1 MHNIALQ
8 YKYLKNKIMKQKLL
22 LFITLISFFSSVC
35 ANNVPTAKDSREIN
49 FFTTF
54 ENDEVYYHSVI
65 YDPLS
70 VTITGPSSFC
80 PGATAT
86 LTATVSGCLNSVV
99 FVWKRNGVV
108 IPGAITSSYSADTP
122 GNYSVS
128 VSCGST
134 NVTSTSF
141 VLSRLTLKTN
151 VQNSCPGSTGNVNLI
166 VINGS
171 SPFTYAWNTGATTQ
185 DLIGV
190 PSGNYSVAV
199 TDANGCVATAIAT
212 VNNTLVNINA
222 GISNSICS
230 GNSTTLQASGAD
242 LYFWSPSTGLS
253 NTNISNPVANPTA
266 TTTYTVTGYL
276 ASGEL
281 VTNGDFNQ
289 GNNGF
294 LSDYSFVNGFANTV
308 VGYSSG
314 TGLYPESKYTVV
326 ANRTDS
332 NVTLYHPAFF
342 GNGHNQG
349 NALGRND
356 DKYMA
361 INGSTVIGQKIW
373 SQTVEVLPNN
383 NYNFSAWITSI
394 NAGNP
399 SLLRFLIN
407 GIEIGPQISAPST
420 LNSWKQFYTVWN
432 SGSATIAEITI
443 INDNSI
449 ASGNDFGLDDISFS
463 TTCSNSSTVTITV
476 NSPLTAN
483 VINNPQVTTFCL
495 NGDAGI
501 IQGALPTG
509 GNGNYTYQW
518 QLSSDDTTWSNING
532 ATDQSYNPGVVYS
545 TTRFRR
551 IVTSVSCSSE
561 SNICTITITTSTAIN
576 NNTITAPATSSFCVS
591 GDPANI
597 TGSTPSGGG
606 NAGSFSYVWLS
617 STDGNNFSIIAG
629 ATGTSYNPGVV
640 TQTTYFRRVVSKGSC
655 NSDESNIILISI
667 NQSPSIEVISTGSV
681 CGSGSATLEVQSES
695 GAAIKWYATEQ
706 SSTVLNT
713 TSIFSTPIVTQTT
726 TYYAQA
732 TKSGCTSNRI
742 PVVVTVNPIPTVA
755 SVTNGSVCGS
765 GDVTLSATSSSG
777 SIQWYSEATDGAL
790 LGTGQTFTAS
800 AISFNTT
807 VYAQAVDNGCSSE
820 RTAVT
825 AIVNTVI
832 TPTFT
837 QVSSICAGATLD
849 PLPTSSIEGINGIWS
864 PEVNNTSTTEY
875 LFTPIDNQCAS
886 IGSMTVI
893 VDLTPEPNGNILQN
907 FTQGQTLNNLQVIGI
922 NLIWY
927 ANQSDATNHVNPILD
942 TTLLVN
948 GSTYYV
954 TQTNN
959 GCEGSPLA
967 ITVNATLGL
976 NDLQKDQFV
985 YYPNP
990 VSNVVNFENY
1000 NTILKITL
1008 FNILGQRV
1016 EEKEINSLSGQ
1027 LDMSKLPTGNYLLRF
1042 KTENGESTVKL
1053 VKN

>member
-1 MHNIALQ
+1 
-8 YKYLKNKIMKQKLL
+8 MKQKLL

-35 ANNVPTAKDSREIN
+35 ANKVPTAKDSREIN
-49 FFTTF
+49 FFTPS
-54 ENDEVYYHSVI
+54 ENDRGYDYSVI
-65 YDPLS
+65 YNPLS

-86 LTATVSGCLNSVV
+86 LTATVNGCVNNAV
-99 FVWKRNGVV
+99 FVWKRNGVI
-108 IPGAITSSYSADTP
+108 IPGAITSSYGADTP

-212 VNNTLVNINA
+212 VNNTLVDINA
-222 GISNSICS
+222 GISKSICR
-230 GNSTTLQASGAD
+230 GDSTTLQASGAD
-242 LYFWSPSTGLS
+242 LYLWSPSTGLS

-266 TTTYTVTGYL
+266 TTTYTVTGYI

-294 LSDYSFVNGFANTV
+294 LSDYSFVNGFANTA

-342 GNGHNQG
+342 GNGRNQG
-349 NALGRND
+349 NIVGRND

-361 INGSTVIGQKIW
+361 INGATVIGQKIW
-373 SQTVEVLPNN
+373 SQTVEVVPNN
-383 NYNFSAWITSI
+383 NYSFSAWITSI

-407 GIEIGPQISAPST
+407 GIEIGPQISAPSALYT
-420 LNSWKQFYTVWN
+420 WKQFYTVWN
-432 SGSATIAEITI
+432 SGSATTAEITI
-443 INDNSI
+443 INDNSV
-449 ASGNDFGLDDISFS
+449 ANGNDFGLDDISFS

-483 VINNPQVTTFCL
+483 AISNPQVTTFCL

-509 GNGNYTYQW
+509 GNGTYTYQW

-551 IVTSVSCSSE
+551 IVTSGSCSSE
-561 SNICTITITTSTAIN
+561 SNICTITITASTAIT
-576 NNTITAPATSSFCVS
+576 NNTITSPATSSFCVS

-667 NQSPSIEVISTGSV
+667 NQSPSIDVISTGSL

-695 GAAIKWYATEQ
+695 GATIKWYATEQ
-706 SSTVLNT
+706 SSAVLNT
-713 TSIFSTPIVTQTT
+713 TLIFSTPIVTQTT

-742 PVVVTVNPIPTVA
+742 PVVVTVNPIPSVA

-790 LGTGQTFTAS
+790 LGTGQTFTAP

-825 AIVNTVI
+825 AIVNPVT

-849 PLPTSSIEGINGIWS
+849 PLPTLSIEGINGIWS
-864 PEVNNTSTTEY
+864 PEVNNTSTTDY
-875 LFTPIDNQCAS
+875 LFTPLDNQCAS

-893 VDLTPEPNGNILQN
+893 VNLTPEPNGNILQN
-907 FTQGQTLNNLQVIGI
+907 FTQGQTLNDLQVTGV

-927 ANQSDATNHVNPILD
+927 ANQSDAINHVNAILN

-976 NDLQKDQFV
+976 NDLQKDKFV

-1008 FNILGQRV
+1008 FNLLGQRV

-1042 KTENGESTVKL
+1042 KTESGESTVKL
-1053 VKN
+1053 VKY

>member
-1 MHNIALQ
+1 
-8 YKYLKNKIMKQKLL
+8 MKQKLL

-35 ANNVPTAKDSREIN
+35 ANKVPTAKDSREIN
-49 FFTTF
+49 FFTPS
-54 ENDEVYYHSVI
+54 ENDRGYDYSVI
-65 YDPLS
+65 YNPLS

-86 LTATVSGCLNSVV
+86 LTATVNGCVNNAV
-99 FVWKRNGVV
+99 FVWKRNGVI
-108 IPGAITSSYSADTP
+108 IPGAITSSYGADTP

-212 VNNTLVNINA
+212 VNNTLVDINA
-222 GISNSICS
+222 GISKSICR
-230 GNSTTLQASGAD
+230 GDSTTLQASGAD
-242 LYFWSPSTGLS
+242 LYLWSPSTGLS

-266 TTTYTVTGYL
+266 TTTYTVTGYI

-294 LSDYSFVNGFANTV
+294 LSDYSFVNGFANTA

-342 GNGHNQG
+342 GNGRNQG
-349 NALGRND
+349 NIVGRND

-361 INGSTVIGQKIW
+361 INGATVIGQKIW
-373 SQTVEVLPNN
+373 SQTVEVVPNN
-383 NYNFSAWITSI
+383 NYSFSAWITSI

-407 GIEIGPQISAPST
+407 GIEIGPQISAPSALYT
-420 LNSWKQFYTVWN
+420 WKQFYTVWN
-432 SGSATIAEITI
+432 SGSATTAEITI
-443 INDNSI
+443 INDNSV
-449 ASGNDFGLDDISFS
+449 ANGNDFGLDDISFS

-483 VINNPQVTTFCL
+483 AISNPQVTTFCL

-509 GNGNYTYQW
+509 GNGTYTYQW

-551 IVTSVSCSSE
+551 IVTSGSCSSE
-561 SNICTITITTSTAIN
+561 SNICTITITASTAIT
-576 NNTITAPATSSFCVS
+576 NNTITSPATSSFCVS

-617 STDGNNFSIIAG
+617 STDGNNFSIITG

-667 NQSPSIEVISTGSV
+667 NQSPSIDVISTGSL

-695 GAAIKWYATEQ
+695 GATIKWYATEQ
-706 SSTVLNT
+706 SSAVLNT
-713 TSIFSTPIVTQTT
+713 TLIFSTPIVTQTT

-742 PVVVTVNPIPTVA
+742 PVVVTVNPIPSVA

-790 LGTGQTFTAS
+790 LGTGQTFTAP

-825 AIVNTVI
+825 AIVNPVT

-849 PLPTSSIEGINGIWS
+849 PLPTLSIEGINGIWS
-864 PEVNNTSTTEY
+864 PEVNNTSTTDY
-875 LFTPIDNQCAS
+875 LFTPLDNQCAS

-893 VDLTPEPNGNILQN
+893 VNLTPEPNGNILQN
-907 FTQGQTLNNLQVIGI
+907 FTQGQTLNDLQVTGV

-927 ANQSDATNHVNPILD
+927 ANQSDAINHVNAILN

-976 NDLQKDQFV
+976 NDLQKDKFV

-1008 FNILGQRV
+1008 FNLLGQRV

-1042 KTENGESTVKL
+1042 KTESGESTVKL
-1053 VKN
+1053 VKY

>member
-1 MHNIALQ
+1 
-8 YKYLKNKIMKQKLL
+8 MKQKLL

-35 ANNVPTAKDSREIN
+35 ANKVPTAKDSREIN
-49 FFTTF
+49 FFTPS
-54 ENDEVYYHSVI
+54 ENDRGYDYSVI
-65 YDPLS
+65 YNPLS

-86 LTATVSGCLNSVV
+86 LTATVNGCVNNAV
-99 FVWKRNGVV
+99 FVWKRNGVI
-108 IPGAITSSYSADTP
+108 IPGAITSSYGADTP

-212 VNNTLVNINA
+212 VNNTLVDINA
-222 GISNSICS
+222 GISKSICR
-230 GNSTTLQASGAD
+230 GDSTTLQASGAD
-242 LYFWSPSTGLS
+242 LYLWSPSTGLS
-253 NTNISNPVANPTA
+253 NTNISNPVANPSA
-266 TTTYTVTGYL
+266 TTTYTVTGYI

-294 LSDYSFVNGFANTV
+294 LSDYSFVNGFANTA

-342 GNGHNQG
+342 GNGRNQG
-349 NALGRND
+349 NIVGRND

-361 INGSTVIGQKIW
+361 INGATVIGQKIW
-373 SQTVEVLPNN
+373 SQTVEVVPNN
-383 NYNFSAWITSI
+383 NYSFSAWITSI

-407 GIEIGPQISAPST
+407 GIEIGPQISAPSALYT
-420 LNSWKQFYTVWN
+420 WKQFYTVWN
-432 SGSATIAEITI
+432 SGSATTAEITI
-443 INDNSI
+443 INDNSV
-449 ASGNDFGLDDISFS
+449 ANGNDFGLDDISFS

-483 VINNPQVTTFCL
+483 AISNPQVTTFCL

-509 GNGNYTYQW
+509 GNGTYTYQW

-551 IVTSVSCSSE
+551 IVTSGSCSSE
-561 SNICTITITTSTAIN
+561 SNICTITITASTAIT
-576 NNTITAPATSSFCVS
+576 NNTITSPATSSFCVS

-667 NQSPSIEVISTGSV
+667 NQSPSIDVISTGSL

-695 GAAIKWYATEQ
+695 GATIKWYATEQ
-706 SSTVLNT
+706 SSAVLNT
-713 TSIFSTPIVTQTT
+713 TLIFSTPIVTQTT

-742 PVVVTVNPIPTVA
+742 PVVVTVNPIPSVA

-790 LGTGQTFTAS
+790 LGTGQTFTAP

-825 AIVNTVI
+825 AIVNPVT

-849 PLPTSSIEGINGIWS
+849 PLPTLSIEGINGIWS
-864 PEVNNTSTTEY
+864 PEVNNTSTTDY
-875 LFTPIDNQCAS
+875 LFTPLDNQCAS

-893 VDLTPEPNGNILQN
+893 VNLTPEPNGNILQN
-907 FTQGQTLNNLQVIGI
+907 FTQGQTLNDLQVTGV

-927 ANQSDATNHVNPILD
+927 ANQSDAINHVNAILN

-976 NDLQKDQFV
+976 NDLQKDKFV

-1008 FNILGQRV
+1008 FNLLGQRV

-1042 KTENGESTVKL
+1042 KTESGESTVKL
-1053 VKN
+1053 VKY

>member
-1 MHNIALQ
+1 
-8 YKYLKNKIMKQKLL
+8 MKQNLL
-22 LFITLISFFSSVC
+22 LFFTLISFFSSVC
-35 ANNVPTAKDSREIN
+35 ANKVPTAKDSREIN
-49 FFTTF
+49 FFTTS
-54 ENDEVYYHSVI
+54 ENDGGYDHSVI
-65 YDPLS
+65 YNPLS

-86 LTATVSGCLNSVV
+86 LTATVSGCLNNAV
-99 FVWKRNGVV
+99 FVWKRNGVI
-108 IPGAITSSYSADTP
+108 IPGAITSSYGADTP

-128 VSCGST
+128 VSCEST

-222 GISNSICS
+222 GISKSICS
-230 GNSTTLQASGAD
+230 GDSTTLQASGAD
-242 LYFWSPSTGLS
+242 LYLWSPSTGLS

-266 TTTYTVTGYL
+266 TTTYTVTGYV

-294 LSDYSFVNGFANTV
+294 LSDYSFVNGFANTA

-342 GNGHNQG
+342 GNGRNQG
-349 NALGRND
+349 NIVGRND

-361 INGSTVIGQKIW
+361 INGSTVLGQKIW
-373 SQTVEVLPNN
+373 SQTVEVVPNN
-383 NYNFSAWITSI
+383 NYSFSAWITSI

-407 GIEIGPQISAPST
+407 GIEIGPQISAPSALYT
-420 LNSWKQFYTVWN
+420 WKQFYTVWN
-432 SGSATIAEITI
+432 SGSATTAEITI
-443 INDNSI
+443 INDNSV
-449 ASGNDFGLDDISFS
+449 ANGNDFGLDDISFS

-483 VINNPQVTTFCL
+483 AISNPQVTTFCL

-509 GNGNYTYQW
+509 GNGTYTYQW
-518 QLSSDDTTWSNING
+518 QLSSDDITWSNING

-551 IVTSVSCSSE
+551 IVTSGSCSSE
-561 SNICTITITTSTAIN
+561 SNVCTITITASTAIN
-576 NNTITAPATSSFCVS
+576 NNTITGPATSSFCVS

-606 NAGSFSYVWLS
+606 NAGSFSYVWLT

-667 NQSPSIEVISTGSV
+667 NQPPSIDVISTGSL

-695 GAAIKWYATEQ
+695 GATIKWYATEQ
-706 SSTVLNT
+706 SSAVLNT
-713 TSIFSTPIVTQTT
+713 TLIFSTPIVTQTT

-742 PVVVTVNPIPTVA
+742 PVVVTVNPIPSVT

-777 SIQWYSEATDGAL
+777 SIQWYSEATDGVL
-790 LGTGQTFTAS
+790 LGTGQTFTAP

-820 RTAVT
+820 RTAVS
-825 AIVNTVI
+825 AIVNPVT

-849 PLPTSSIEGINGIWS
+849 PLPTLSIEGINGIWS

-875 LFTPIDNQCAS
+875 LFTPLDNQCAS

-893 VDLTPEPNGNILQN
+893 VNLTPEPNGNILQN
-907 FTQGQTLNNLQVIGI
+907 FTQGQTLNNLQVTGI

-927 ANQSDATNHVNPILD
+927 ANQSDAINHINPILN

-976 NDLQKDQFV
+976 NDLQKDKFV

-1008 FNILGQRV
+1008 FNLLGQRV

-1053 VKN
+1053 VKY

>member
-1 MHNIALQ
+1 
-8 YKYLKNKIMKQKLL
+8 MKQNLL
-22 LFITLISFFSSVC
+22 LFFTLISFFSSVC
-35 ANNVPTAKDSREIN
+35 ANKVPTAKDSREIN
-49 FFTTF
+49 FFTTS
-54 ENDEVYYHSVI
+54 ENDGGYDHSVI
-65 YDPLS
+65 YNPLS

-86 LTATVSGCLNSVV
+86 LTATVSGCLNNAV
-99 FVWKRNGVV
+99 FVWKRNGVI
-108 IPGAITSSYSADTP
+108 IPGAITSSYGADTP

-212 VNNTLVNINA
+212 VNNTLVDINA
-222 GISNSICS
+222 GISKSICR
-230 GNSTTLQASGAD
+230 GDSTTLQASGAD
-242 LYFWSPSTGLS
+242 LYLWSPSTGLS

-266 TTTYTVTGYL
+266 TTTYTVTGYI

-294 LSDYSFVNGFANTV
+294 LSDYSFVNGFANTA

-342 GNGHNQG
+342 GNGRNQG
-349 NALGRND
+349 NTVGRND

-373 SQTVEVLPNN
+373 SQTVEVVPNN
-383 NYNFSAWITSI
+383 NYSFSAWITSI

-420 LNSWKQFYTVWN
+420 LNAWKQFYTVWN
-432 SGSATIAEITI
+432 SGSATTAEITI
-443 INDNSI
+443 INDNSN
-449 ASGNDFGLDDISFS
+449 ANGNDFGLDDISFS

-509 GNGNYTYQW
+509 GNGTYTYQW

-551 IVTSVSCSSE
+551 IVTSGSCSSE
-561 SNICTITITTSTAIN
+561 SNICTITISASTAIN
-576 NNTITAPATSSFCVS
+576 NNTITAPATSSFCIS
-591 GDPANI
+591 GDPSNI
-597 TGSTPSGGG
+597 SGSTPSGGG
-606 NAGSFSYVWLS
+606 NVGSFSYVWLS

-640 TQTTYFRRVVSKGSC
+640 TQTTYFRRVVSKGTC

-695 GAAIKWYATEQ
+695 GATIKWYATEQ

-713 TSIFSTPIVTQTT
+713 TLIFSTPIVTQTT

-732 TKSGCTSNRI
+732 TKSGCISNRI

-777 SIQWYSEATDGAL
+777 SIQWYSEATDGVL
-790 LGTGQTFTAS
+790 LGTGQTFTAP

-825 AIVNTVI
+825 AIVNPVT

-837 QVSSICAGATLD
+837 QVSSICAGTTLD
-849 PLPTSSIEGINGIWS
+849 PLPTLSIEGINGIWS
-864 PEVNNTSTTEY
+864 PEVNNTSTTDY

-886 IGSMTVI
+886 IGSMTII
-893 VDLTPEPNGNILQN
+893 VNLTPEPNGNILQN
-907 FTQGQTLNNLQVIGI
+907 FTQGQTLNDLQVTGT

-927 ANQSDATNHVNPILD
+927 ANQSDAINHVNPILN

-976 NDLQKDQFV
+976 NDLQQDQFV

-1008 FNILGQRV
+1008 FNILGQTL